1 MENEQ
6 TFTIRDYWAADYPHV
21 ADIWDRTGINTPGR
35 GDSAEVIE
43 NTLRR
48 NGRLLV
54 LVDKA
59 SNIVVGTSWLTNDG
73 RRLYLHHFAIDPKF
87 QGGGLS
93 KPLLRASLQIAKEM
107 GLQIKL
113 EVHQGN
119 ERAIHFYEKAG
130 FKRLGDYDI
139 YIIRDLKNIKT
150 EE

>member
-1 MENEQ
+1 MENEP

-21 ADIWDRTGINTPGR
+21 ADIWERTGINTPGR

-48 NGRLLV
+48 CGRLLV

-59 SNIVVGTSWLTNDG
+59 SDTVVGTSWLTNDG

-93 KPLLRASLQIAKEM
+93 RPLMRESLKIAKEL
-107 GLQIKL
+107 GLQVKM
-113 EVHQGN
+113 EVHVGN
-119 ERAIHFYEKAG
+119 ERAIHFYKKVG
-130 FKRLGDYDI
+130 FKRLGDYDV
-139 YIIRDLKNIKT
+139 YIIRDLTNIK
-150 EE
+150 E

>member
-6 TFTIRDYWAADYPHV
+6 AFTIRDYWAADYPHV
-21 ADIWDRTGINTPGR
+21 ADIWERTGISTPGR

-48 NGRLLV
+48 SGRLLV

-59 SNIVVGTSWLTNDG
+59 SDIVVGTAWLTNDG
-73 RRLYLHHFAIDPKF
+73 RRLYLHHFAIDPEF

-93 KPLLRASLQIAKEM
+93 KPLLREALKIAKEI

-113 EVHQGN
+113 EVHADN
-119 ERAIHFYEKAG
+119 AKAIHFYEKAG
-130 FKRLGDYDI
+130 FKRLGDYDV
-139 YIIRDLKNIKT
+139 YIIRDLSEIKD
-150 EE
+150 

>member
-1 MENEQ
+1 MEKEASY
-6 TFTIRDYWAADYPHV
+6 TIRDYWAADYPHV
-21 ADIWDRTGINTPGR
+21 ADIWERTGISTPGR

-59 SNIVVGTSWLTNDG
+59 SDTVVGTSWLTNDG
-73 RRLYLHHFAIDPKF
+73 RRLHLHHFAIDPKF

-93 KPLLRASLQIAKEM
+93 KPLLRESLQIAKGI

-113 EVHQGN
+113 EVHRDN
-119 ERAIHFYEKAG
+119 ERAIHFYKKNG
-130 FKRLGDYDI
+130 FKHLGDYDV
-139 YIIRDLKNIKT
+139 YIIRDLNEIK
-150 EE
+150 E

>member
-6 TFTIRDYWAADYPHV
+6 AFTIRDYWAADYPHV
-21 ADIWDRTGINTPGR
+21 ADIWERTGISTPGR

-48 NGRLLV
+48 SGRLLV

-59 SNIVVGTSWLTNDG
+59 SDIVVGTAWLTNDG

-93 KPLLRASLQIAKEM
+93 KPLLREALKIAKET

-113 EVHQGN
+113 EVERAN
-119 ERAIHFYEKAG
+119 ERSIHFYEKAG
-130 FKRLGDYDI
+130 FKRLGDYDV
-139 YIIRDLKNIKT
+139 YIIRDLNEIKD
-150 EE
+150 

>member
-1 MENEQ
+1 MENEE
-6 TFTIRDYWAADYPHV
+6 TFFIRDYWAADYPHV
-21 ADIWDRTGINTPGR
+21 ADIWDRAGINTPGR

-59 SNIVVGTSWLTNDG
+59 SDTVVGTSWLTNDG

-93 KPLLRASLQIAKEM
+93 KPLLRESLKIARRI

-113 EVHQGN
+113 EAHREN
-119 ERAIHFYEKAG
+119 ERAINFYENAG
-130 FKRLGDYDI
+130 FQRLGDYDV
-139 YIIRDLKNIKT
+139 YIIRDLADIK
-150 EE
+150 E